1 MGTLHTGAII
11 IALLLIIVGG
21 IGLFFTF
28 TNFALGS
35 PHLVQGGLTYGTF
48 SSVGL
53 VMLILL
59 IIVGPEFE

>member
-1 MGTLHTGAII
+1 MGTLYTGVII
-11 IALLLIIVGG
+11 VTLLLIIVGG

-28 TNFALGS
+28 TNFPLGS

-53 VMLILL
+53 LMLILL
-59 IIVGPEFE
+59 IIAGPEF